1 MTDPPPTHE
10 VTRLLVSW
18 CDGDEAALERL
29 MPLVHNEL
37 LRLARNYMRRERP
50 GHTLQPTALVNEA
63 YMRLVDW
70 KNVRWQNRSHFFG
83 VAAQMM
89 RRILVDF
96 ARHRPA
102 HKRDGGA
109 RLVTLGEADG
119 LPQQESSA
127 DLLALDE
134 ALNALAALDP
144 RKVAIVELKFFGGL
158 SVEET
163 AEVLKVSPTTVMRE
177 WARAK
182 AWLYRELS
190 SIEAGKNSS
199 DRGR

>member
-1 MTDPPPTHE
+1 MTEPPSTHE

-29 MPLVHNEL
+29 MPLVHGEL
-37 LRLARNYMRRERP
+37 MRLARHYMGRERS

-96 ARHRPA
+96 ARSRPA
-102 HKRDGGA
+102 PKRDGGA
-109 RLVTLGEADG
+109 RLLTLGEADD
-119 LPQQESSA
+119 LPQERPA

-134 ALNALAALDP
+134 ALTALAAFDS
-144 RKVAIVELKFFGGL
+144 RKATIVELKFFGGL

-163 AEVLKVSPTTVMRE
+163 AEVLKLSPTTVMRE
-177 WARAK
+177 WAKAK
-182 AWLYRELS
+182 AWLYRELTG
-190 SIEAGKNSS
+190 IDAGQNSPR
-199 DRGR
+199 RGW

>member
-10 VTRLLVSW
+10 VTRLLVFW

-29 MPLVHNEL
+29 MALVHNEL
-37 LRLARNYMRRERP
+37 LRLGGDYKRRERP

-96 ARHRPA
+96 ARHPSG
-102 HKRDGGA
+102 KR
-109 RLVTLGEADG
+109 
-119 LPQQESSA
+119 
-127 DLLALDE
+127 
-134 ALNALAALDP
+134 
-144 RKVAIVELKFFGGL
+144 
-158 SVEET
+158 
-163 AEVLKVSPTTVMRE
+163 
-177 WARAK
+177 
-182 AWLYRELS
+182 
-190 SIEAGKNSS
+190 
-199 DRGR
+199 